1 MNLKEQ
7 LEIAHSKENAQRI
20 AQYIGDDSQLFAEL
34 MQLFFHEEYRV
45 SQRAA
50 HAVSH
55 CVDTYPNLLKPFIGP
70 IIKNLQTNPEVAI
83 KRNTV
88 RLLQKQ
94 NIPEEYQGVLLD
106 KCFKYLTSPKET
118 TAVKAFSMTIAHN
131 LTRLYPE
138 LKNELKIVIQDLIKH
153 ATPGV
158 VNRGKKIIADLER

>member
-1 MNLKEQ
+1 MDLQKQ
-7 LEIAHSKENAQRI
+7 IAKAHSKENAQTI
-20 AQYIGDDSQLFAEL
+20 AKYVGKNAQRFNEL
-34 MQLFFHEEYRV
+34 MQLFFHDEYRV

-55 CVDTYPNLLKPFIGP
+55 CVDKYPKLLEPYISQMIENLKA
-70 IIKNLQTNPEVAI
+70 NPKVAI

-94 NIPEEYQGVLLD
+94 EIPEESQGLLLD
-106 KCFKYLTSPKET
+106 KCFEYLTSAKET

-131 LTRLYPE
+131 LTKIYPE
-138 LKNELKIVIQDLIKH
+138 LKSELKIVIKDLIQH

-158 VNRGKKIIADLER
+158 INRGKKILADLG

>member
-1 MNLKEQ
+1 MDLQKE
-7 LEIAHSKENAQRI
+7 IAKAHSKANAQSI
-20 AQYIGDDSQLFAEL
+20 AGYIGKDTQRFEKL
-34 MQLFFHEEYRV
+34 MELFFHKEYKV

-55 CVDTYPNLLKPFIGP
+55 CVDRHPKLLEPYINQMIENLREDPK
-70 IIKNLQTNPEVAI
+70 VAI

-94 NIPEEYQGVLLD
+94 EIPEESQGLLLD
-106 KCFKYLTSPKET
+106 KCFEYLTSAKET

-131 LTRLYPE
+131 LTKIYPE
-138 LKNELKIVIQDLIKH
+138 LKIELKIVIEDLIQY

-158 VNRGKKIIADLER
+158 VNRGKKILVELG